1 MPVYNC
7 PVPNCTFATED
18 VADAVAAVFLILHNN
33 FHKGPTPAPVQHR
46 KKVPQLDRPRIAG
59 GSTEET
65 WNTFSAR
72 WTMFKNGHELTDVE
86 KVQHLFQCC
95 DEELGDTIIKG
106 HPNAASGTEQE
117 LLAIVKKL
125 AVIPVAISVR
135 RSDLL
140 STKQAHGETGRSFY
154 ARLKG
159 KAATCAYTI
168 NCSEGTCARL
178 IDFTNV
184 IVKDVL
190 INGLADEEIKKDVL
204 GWIEL
209 DTKGVED
216 VVSFVESKEMA
227 RDALLNKHSTPAAAA
242 VSSYRKEQRS
252 GKPKEKS
259 EKLKGSFSC
268 PTCNVEVDKFVWNQR
283 QGKFI
288 EVKLCHPC
296 WKKSIAQKKPKNGNR
311 DVTNAGGDVD
321 ETGALLIG

>member
-18 VADAVAAVFLILHNN
+18 VADAVAAALLVLHNN
-33 FHKGPTPAPVQHR
+33 AHTTRTPAPAHH
-46 KKVPQLDRPRIAG
+46 KKKAPQLDRPRIAS

-65 WNTFSAR
+65 WNTFSTR
-72 WTMFKNGHELTDVE
+72 WTMFKNGHELTDME

-95 DEELGDTIIKG
+95 DEELGDIIIKG
-106 HPNAASGTEQE
+106 HPNAPSGTEVE

-140 STKQAHGETGRSFY
+140 STKQAHGETGRSY
-154 ARLKG
+154 HARLQG

-168 NCSEGTCARL
+168 KCSDGACERL
-178 IDFTNV
+178 IDFTDI

-190 INGLADEEIKKDVL
+190 INGLADEEIKKDVH

-209 DTKGVED
+209 DSKGVKD
-216 VVSFVESKEMA
+216 VVSFIESKEMA
-227 RDALLNKHSTPAAAA
+227 RDALTHRSSPAAAAA
-242 VSSYRKEQRS
+242 VSSYKKEQKN
-252 GKPKEKS
+252 GKSKEKP
-259 EKLKGSFSC
+259 EKLKGSIPC

-288 EVKLCHPC
+288 EVKLCLPC
-296 WKKSIAQKKPKNGNR
+296 WKKSVAQKKPRNG
-311 DVTNAGGDVD
+311 TGAGGDAD